1 MKYKIVS
8 IFLLMIMLQER
19 ICFITLLFTHFQVKK
34 YPLLMLGL
42 LSEAMQDNAATS
54 WLQHHIHPTQQF
66 MF

>member
-1 MKYKIVS
+1 
-8 IFLLMIMLQER
+8 MLQER